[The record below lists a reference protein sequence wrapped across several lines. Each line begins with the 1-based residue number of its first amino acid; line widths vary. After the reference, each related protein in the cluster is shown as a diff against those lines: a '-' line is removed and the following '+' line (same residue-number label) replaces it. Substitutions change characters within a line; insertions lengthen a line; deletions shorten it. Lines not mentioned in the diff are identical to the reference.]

1 MAAAQFDKYN
11 LTQSKNLQ
19 QSTPFIRSR
28 FVVNLADPVTIL
40 AWQFI
45 TV

>member
-1 MAAAQFDKYN
+1 MAATQFDEYN

-19 QSTPFIRSR
+19 KSTKFIRSR
-28 FVVNLADPVTIL
+28 FVVNLADPATVL